1 MANETRK
8 ILIESILGGETRMSH
23 FSQPDQF
30 LNSIGIDPSYTI
42 TNHNTG
48 TYPTTDLYRSSGLI
62 APVAVANIFNSTTA
76 QPVLFIVPQPKNDT
90 VYAYGNRGSV
100 YTYNGNPINGDTTAL
115 SDGGALSNAVTCGA
129 AYYDN
134 YVYFAK
140 NTTVARYGPLDGSPS
155 LNGDYWVN
163 TLGKA
168 QLTDGTTLSGGSA
181 YPNGFLS
188 SDFYPQHVMHRHSDG
203 KLYFADI
210 VGNQGTIHYI
220 STTKTTAEGDTDN
233 GSTFG
238 KLTFGYGLVPTA
250 IESYGSDLVIALL
263 EGPGGSSSSPQRGQR
278 ARIALWDTTS
288 QNYNL
293 ITTDEFPDEFVSAM
307 KNVNGVLYIASGNRY
322 FGGFRVSRY
331 VGGTTFEEVAYIPEG
346 QPPKAGAMLGS
357 AERLVFGSAAV
368 YSLGLSNSAVSR
380 GMFKFGVSANDSLGD
395 VYALAFHG
403 INSFSDQGIV
413 ASWYDV
419 AGGTNP
425 AGIDI
430 INPNRNYS
438 IGASYSLV
446 PQHLASQIYRIG
458 SPFKIRRV
466 RIPLLSTLTSGV
478 TLTAKIFVD
487 NLSASTTI
495 GTITLARYGTTTQLI
510 NLRPVNLTGD
520 HSFFLQL
527 EWSGTDQCI
536 VSLPITIEYEL
547 LDIDTAF
554 P

>member
-1 MANETRK
+1 MANKTKR
-8 ILIESILGGETRMSH
+8 ILIESILGGETRVSH
-23 FSQPDQF
+23 FAQSDQF
-30 LNSIGIDPSYTI
+30 LNSIGIDPSYTV
-42 TNHNTG
+42 TNHQVG

-62 APVAVANIFNSTTA
+62 APVPVANIFNSTSA

-100 YTYNGNPINGDTTAL
+100 YTYNGNPVNGDTTAL
-115 SDGGALSNAVTCGA
+115 SDGGSLSNTVSCGA
-129 AYYDN
+129 AYFDN

-140 NTTVARYGPLDGSPS
+140 NTTVARYGPLNGSPS
-155 LNGDYWVN
+155 LNGDYWVG

-168 QLTDGTTLSGGSA
+168 QLTDGTSPAL

-203 KLYFADI
+203 KLYFADV

-220 STTKTTAEGDTDN
+220 ATTKTTVEGDTDN
-233 GSTFG
+233 GSTFA

-250 IESYGSDLVIALL
+250 IESYGSDIVIALL
-263 EGPGGSSSSPQRGQR
+263 EGPGSSSSSPQRGQR
-278 ARIALWDTTS
+278 AKIAIWDTTS

-293 ITTDEFPDEFVSAM
+293 ITNDEFPDEFVSAM
-307 KNVNGVLYIASGNRY
+307 KNINGVLYIASGNRY

-331 VGGTTFEEVAYIPEG
+331 VGGTTFEEIAYIPEG

-357 AERLVFGSAAV
+357 AERLIFGSASV

-380 GMFKFGVSANDSLGD
+380 GLFKFGVSTNDALGD

-403 INSFSDQGIV
+403 VNSFSDQGIV

-419 AGGTNP
+419 AGGSFP

-430 INPNRNYS
+430 INPNRS
-438 IGASYSLV
+438 IVSSASYSLV
-446 PQHLASQIYRIG
+446 PQHWASQIYRVG
-458 SPFKIRRV
+458 TPFKITKV
-466 RIPLLSTLTSGV
+466 RIPLFQPLTSTM
-478 TLTAKIFVD
+478 TLTAKIFTD
-487 NLSASTTI
+487 GFTNNTTI
-495 GTITLARYGTTTQLI
+495 GTITSARYGLVSQMIT
-510 NLRPVNLTGD
+510 LRPQNLVGD
-520 HSFFLQL
+520 HSFYLQL
-527 EWSGTDQCI
+527 EWSGTSQCI
-536 VSLPITIEYEL
+536 VSLPVIVEFEEI
-547 LDIDTAF
+547 DIDTAF